1 MKMHRNRLYLI
12 RYGVDEYCSEGKKI
26 GKSSTAEGQKGTIKE
41 YFPHR
46 LLREHASMPVPGII
60 GTLWNNRDPME

>member
-1 MKMHRNRLYLI
+1 MIMHRNRWYLI
-12 RYGVDEYCSEGKKI
+12 CYGVDEYCSEGTKI
-26 GKSSTAEGQKGTIKE
+26 GKSNSCGGTEGTIKE

-60 GTLWNNRDPME
+60 GTRGNNSYPRE